1 MLAKTLDQQNRTISF
16 KTVVFHLLLLL
27 VIFSGLMAQRPLRA
41 QSLPLIG
48 GSSLAK
54 ASNWSDLS
62 TVQKEV
68 LSSLEEDWPNLTV
81 EQRVKWIQLAN
92 RFDNLTEAEKERLRA
107 RMADWS
113 KLPANEKRIARANFL
128 KAQSVSND
136 QKLEAW
142 EAYQQ
147 LTAEEKKELA
157 EHALS
162 KKQKKPSLVNSPS
175 LKSN

>member
-1 MLAKTLDQQNRTISF
+1 MQAKILDYQELLFPS
-16 KTVVFHLLLLL
+16 KTVAFHLFLLLA
-27 VIFSGLMAQRPLRA
+27 IFSGVMTHGPLKAQA
-41 QSLPLIG
+41 LPLIG

-62 TVQKEV
+62 TVQKEI

-92 RFDNLTEAEKERLRA
+92 RYDNLTEAEKERLRA

-113 KLPANEKRIARANFL
+113 KLPSNEKRIARANFL

-147 LTAEEKKELA
+147 LSAEEKKELA
-157 EHALS
+157 ENALS

>member
-1 MLAKTLDQQNRTISF
+1 MKFIKLEPRFGLISPKSF
-16 KTVVFHLLLLL
+16 NQIL
-27 VIFSGLMAQRPLRA
+27 VILLFTAVGAHQAPLQA

-48 GSSLAK
+48 GSSIAK

-62 TVQKEV
+62 TVQKEI

-81 EQRVKWIQLAN
+81 DQRVKWIQLAN
-92 RFDNLTEAEKERLRA
+92 RYDNLTNTEKDRLKS

-113 KLPANEKRIARANFL
+113 KLPINEKRIARANYL
-128 KAQSVSND
+128 NTLAISND

-147 LTAEEKKELA
+147 LSAEEKKELA

-175 LKSN
+175 LKTN

>member
-1 MLAKTLDQQNRTISF
+1 MLAKTLDQQNRTVSF
-16 KTVVFHLLLLL
+16 KSVIFHSLLLLAIL
-27 VIFSGLMAQRPLRA
+27 SGLMAQQPLKA

-68 LSSLEEDWPNLTV
+68 LSSLEEDWSNLTV

-113 KLPANEKRIARANFL
+113 KLPSNEKRIARANFL

-157 EHALS
+157 ENALS

>member
-1 MLAKTLDQQNRTISF
+1 MQVKILERQDLLNPF
-16 KTVVFHLLLLL
+16 KTVVFRLSLLLA
-27 VIFSGLMAQRPLRA
+27 ISSGVMVQSPIKA

-68 LSSLEEDWPNLTV
+68 LSSLEEDWPNLSI

-92 RFDNLTEAEKERLRA
+92 RYDNLTEAEKERLRA

-113 KLPANEKRIARANFL
+113 KLPSNEKRIARANFL

-147 LTAEEKKELA
+147 LSAEEKKDLA

>member
-1 MLAKTLDQQNRTISF
+1 MPAKTLDQQNRIISF
-16 KTVVFHLLLLL
+16 RTVVFHLLLLL
-27 VIFSGLMAQRPLRA
+27 AILCGLTAQSPLKA

-92 RFDNLTEAEKERLRA
+92 RFDNLTESEKERLRA

-113 KLPANEKRIARANFL
+113 KLPSNEKRIARANFL

-147 LTAEEKKELA
+147 LSAEEKKELA

>member
-1 MLAKTLDQQNRTISF
+1 MPAKTLDQQYRITSF
-16 KTVVFHLLLLL
+16 RTVVFYLPLLLA
-27 VIFSGLMAQRPLRA
+27 IFVGLMAQTPLKA

-62 TVQKEV
+62 TVQKDV

-113 KLPANEKRIARANFL
+113 KLPSNEKRIARANFL
-128 KAQSVSND
+128 KAQSISND

-147 LTAEEKKELA
+147 LSAEEKKELA

>member
-27 VIFSGLMAQRPLRA
+27 VIFSALMAQRPLRA

>member
-1 MLAKTLDQQNRTISF
+1 MEFIKLKPQYGLISPKSLTQILA
-16 KTVVFHLLLLL
+16 LLLFAA
-27 VIFSGLMAQRPLRA
+27 VGAHQSPLQA

-48 GSSLAK
+48 GSSIAK
-54 ASNWSDLS
+54 ASNWPDLS
-62 TVQKEV
+62 TVQKEI
-68 LSSLEEDWPNLTV
+68 LSSLEDDWPNLTV
-81 EQRVKWIQLAN
+81 DQRVKWIQLAN
-92 RFDNLTEAEKERLRA
+92 RYDNLTNTEKERLKS

-113 KLPANEKRIARANFL
+113 KLPINEKRIARANYL
-128 KAQSVSND
+128 NTLAISND

-147 LTAEEKKELA
+147 LSAEEKKELA

-175 LKSN
+175 LKTN

>member
-1 MLAKTLDQQNRTISF
+1 MPAKTLDQQNRIISF
-16 KTVVFHLLLLL
+16 RTVVFHLLLLL
-27 VIFSGLMAQRPLRA
+27 AILCGLTAQSPLKA

-92 RFDNLTEAEKERLRA
+92 RFDNLTEAEKDRLRA

-113 KLPANEKRIARANFL
+113 KLPSNEKRIARANFL

-147 LTAEEKKELA
+147 LSAEEKKELA

>member
-1 MLAKTLDQQNRTISF
+1 MKLIALEKQNLLHHPKSLTWILVSLVL
-16 KTVVFHLLLLL
+16 TVVSVHQ
-27 VIFSGLMAQRPLRA
+27 SPLHA

-48 GSSLAK
+48 GSSIAK
-54 ASNWSDLS
+54 ASNWTDLS
-62 TVQKEV
+62 TVQKEI

-81 EQRVKWIQLAN
+81 DQRVKWIQLAN
-92 RFDNLTEAEKERLRA
+92 RYDNLTNTEKERLKS

-113 KLPANEKRIARANFL
+113 KLPINEKRIARANYL
-128 KAQSVSND
+128 NSLAISND

-147 LTAEEKKELA
+147 LSAEEKKELA

-175 LKSN
+175 LKTN

>member
-1 MLAKTLDQQNRTISF
+1 MKSSTSKLLNVFNVPHPITRVVALF
-16 KTVVFHLLLLL
+16 TVTALIAHQPPV
-27 VIFSGLMAQRPLRA
+27 SA

-48 GSSLAK
+48 GSSIAK
-54 ASNWSDLS
+54 ASNWTDLS
-62 TVQKEV
+62 TAQKEI

-81 EQRVKWIQLAN
+81 DQRVKWIQLAN
-92 RFDNLTEAEKERLRA
+92 RYDNLTNTEKERLKS

-113 KLPANEKRIARANFL
+113 KLPINEKRVARANYL
-128 KAQSVSND
+128 NTLAISND

-147 LTAEEKKELA
+147 LSAEEKKELA